1 MSKLFP
7 EVDGEIS
14 TSTPIIGQQTFKSK
28 LFPEV
33 DQPEQTQIKSNLF
46 PEINEPANKP
56 AGFNVFKTPGEKI
69 ADIIT
74 RPPTKQIPKEKY
86 RDLWSYIT
94 EPRTYMTLP
103 SYYKWSVVDE
113 KKTPPPTVPQLL
125 DEMKDVSAKSF
136 GTTVATM
143 NPFAVGAFSAA
154 YAGWDY
160 MADKLGFDEPTKQ
173 LPNIAFAMLGT
184 VPPYVVR
191 AGFDGV
197 KNFAKFKMVQKVDLM
212 ASSKKLNDY
221 VESYKFFEKTPT
233 GGMAE
238 VPKYKSEFV
247 KALSSKEYVAV
258 PRWMSLKKY
267 GNIVADG
274 LTQSNLATVEQGFQS
289 TAPVAPIVPGKQGIP
304 IIPLNAPSQTIVP
317 HETIQ
322 PVAPITATPTPIV
335 EAGHAKTIAQPTL
348 FKKRLEESLI
358 APSLGVEGN
367 WNGPVIK
374 VKSFGQ
380 EGYVPLIENYK
391 GNQIVKTGDNFSVWN
406 PKEETLFVVALDDS
420 KSTGGRFINQ
430 EANTVEKAREYID
443 WVTEVRAKQT
453 KPAISVKII
462 PIQKAIKDF
471 NTKGMADIAV
481 GKDYGIAIKDEG
493 DYVSV
498 RFGSNELTEVGTTPY
513 GERNFA
519 TKEEAF
525 NFAESL
531 QKKVNAM
538 PIKKAKQAKPT
549 AVYIGMQQGV
559 PEKGIKPFALY
570 NIVDPQNITGNDK
583 STVAEARLKE
593 LGIEVPKIKP
603 VTPPGTVKLDINKL
617 SFLEADGEGIKEAVD
632 ITPINR
638 ISKTKGPIEVAKTIN
653 GNYVVLD
660 GRTRT
665 VEAYKRGEKVIG
677 AKILST
683 EETLQKYGGMVPY
696 LEGVLAPTK
705 QSIVKPKVTPAKVTP
720 QIQSKKITPSKPEIT
735 GLGEIFRMPESIQ
748 VTNVQGRK
756 ITLPKGEEYRV
767 LKLSNGNIRLQDG
780 KQVTIETK
788 ELKKLKGLEI
798 KDTPK
803 AGGMIHKEQPDEM
816 PENEIDAEQERALK
830 ELDDELKK
838 SPITNLFLAIRN
850 LGGIYLPEKYRNA
863 ETAGIP
869 GSLLSKDPTK
879 NSLDTMAQELKSVY
893 GWDFNRPE
901 ELVSAIKKIAI
912 EQGIITVTGES
923 TKPTYQSV
931 RRNVDAV
938 KLHQRQLRQRRK
950 SAADLIDKFEKAFAS
965 KSTLPKGK
973 VLPLIRQT
981 TGQAKVGDLIRED
994 IALKRMMQREQS
1006 AATIA
1011 ARLGRKEGEVRH
1023 KAHAEEI
1030 QTRIDERAE
1039 ERAKVRKLVSD
1050 IEKVRKN
1057 LPKMHPTEA
1066 QPIKDILESIDLV
1079 KRQKTSMMQ
1088 LGKIRE
1094 WLQTNPEAE
1103 MPDYIMEKLQRLDH
1117 RNLNDITTDELEAI
1131 HDTIMH
1137 YAHLNKLKNQLKF
1150 KKSDRELTQA
1160 ITESVS
1166 QMKAPKKIKDEIISS
1181 SKSKFEWINKPVQW
1195 FVNMMG
1201 LGHDN
1206 YSLIVETLSGPRSV
1220 AMDVLVN
1227 QIQEGRNT
1235 QLRYQQNAP
1244 EEFQKSLG
1252 GMTNFKKRYGIKDID
1267 KWLDEKTIK
1276 GKIEIT
1282 RDEKIAIY
1290 LHSLSEDNM
1299 RHITNGGFAFEVGP
1313 HRDQVF
1319 KFSEQDV
1326 ADVVKSITPVEKEYA
1341 NAISEA
1347 FQREGDDIAKV
1358 FLEVNGYPMPRVE
1371 DPYFRIEPV
1380 RSTLTPTSQAKSA
1393 VEEFK
1398 NNFIRIGLNKGRL
1411 IQRTKSD
1418 LPIYLKGA
1426 TKVLIQ
1432 SVDWASSYIG
1442 LEKPLLN
1449 ARKLMHGKGEIW
1461 KNEIIHR
1468 YGSET
1473 FKLMEEGLKDIA
1485 GSRDSLS
1492 SSEKLILW
1500 LRNNAATA
1508 MLGLPNPFPIL
1519 KQMTSI
1525 PIYNIYV
1532 PAKYIIQGFVE
1543 NAFKHNEIV
1552 DRHKLYS
1559 AEFTERKYGGFNREV
1574 SDIVHASSQRGQLIG
1589 GGENLKQ
1596 KSMKGLQAGD
1606 LFSVVPGMHAAVLQG
1621 LAELESGKLS
1631 EYVKLAMDIEESE
1644 IPNLSATDK
1653 LKLAYKY
1660 GDWVTNHTQSTSN
1673 PLDMSSLRRAKGL
1686 TGLLTQ
1692 FGSDLQAQLNLV
1704 RRLYGEAR
1712 RNRDVKH
1719 WARLIYALFIIYVVT
1734 QTEETMV
1741 DVFRR
1746 KVMGYKPKKGQTLFN
1761 QLAWGLLDKP
1771 MAQMFFLRDVYQAT
1785 KSKVQNGVFAGQDIQ
1800 IPVARGVNVATDALA
1815 EWVKVMTEKNIAKRD
1830 KALMAA
1836 LDSSAEAT
1844 TLIVGIPYSTPKGI
1858 IKRFIEPEKSAKGA
1872 GKLTLPKV
1880 GKVGGAG
1887 VSLPKVGR

>member
-1 MSKLFP
+1 MKQILTDEEMFGS
-7 EVDGEIS
+7 VDSPIS
-14 TSTPIIGQQTFKSK
+14 TPNIIGK
-28 LFPEV
+28 
-33 DQPEQTQIKSNLF
+33 
-46 PEINEPANKP
+46 
-56 AGFNVFKTPGEKI
+56 
-69 ADIIT
+69 
-74 RPPTKQIPKEKY
+74 
-86 RDLWSYIT
+86 
-94 EPRTYMTLP
+94 TLP
-103 SYYKWSVVDE
+103 KILSDS
-113 KKTPPPTVPQLL
+113 
-125 DEMKDVSAKSF
+125 EMF
-136 GTTVATM
+136 G
-143 NPFAVGAFSAA
+143 
-154 YAGWDY
+154 
-160 MADKLGFDEPTKQ
+160 
-173 LPNIAFAMLGT
+173 
-184 VPPYVVR
+184 
-191 AGFDGV
+191 
-197 KNFAKFKMVQKVDLM
+197 
-212 ASSKKLNDY
+212 
-221 VESYKFFEKTPT
+221 
-233 GGMAE
+233 
-238 VPKYKSEFV
+238 
-247 KALSSKEYVAV
+247 
-258 PRWMSLKKY
+258 
-267 GNIVADG
+267 
-274 LTQSNLATVEQGFQS
+274 
-289 TAPVAPIVPGKQGIP
+289 TAPVAILSDAEMFDQKPQFTSEQQIAREQEFGVIRKPSLLENIKSYLPRFEIKSTGAIEPNFITQPTQEAVVGDVKTAYEYGIVRPGLGGKAVLQELQKPIFEPRVVNPVKTFVEGFTKEKVVSGYDIFKSMFSSPETYQKFKDTPNLFNQYADAFMGTGYEQWANPIVIIPMARQANLVQKLRMVDTLRNEFISKLPDGVNPDTAKRMFDMLLVKKGIAGTGAEVTINFGEKNLPQLSKEISKAFIKGVNKTSSTELAKWIKEVQNSSKMITPTTIMEGEQVMSPLAIPTAQPPIQVAPQAPIVPVAP
-304 IIPLNAPSQTIVP
+304 IITTPQPIVTR
-317 HETIQ
+317 ETIQ
-322 PVAPITATPTPIV
+322 PVAQAPITAPQPII
-335 EAGHAKTIAQPTL
+335 EAGQ
-348 FKKRLEESLI
+348 LEQN
-358 APSLGVEGN
+358 A
-367 WNGPVIK
+367 
-374 VKSFGQ
+374 
-380 EGYVPLIENYK
+380 
-391 GNQIVKTGDNFSVWN
+391 
-406 PKEETLFVVALDDS
+406 
-420 KSTGGRFINQ
+420 IN
-430 EANTVEKAREYID
+430 
-443 WVTEVRAKQT
+443 
-453 KPAISVKII
+453 
-462 PIQKAIKDF
+462 
-471 NTKGMADIAV
+471 
-481 GKDYGIAIKDEG
+481 
-493 DYVSV
+493 
-498 RFGSNELTEVGTTPY
+498 RFGITKNPLNSLYITTS
-513 GERNFA
+513 GEYLGNKGYEDGGEHINFA
-519 TKEEAF
+519 TDILGEVKSNSELPLKTGMIEMIDTGKNGEFNARVYTVPTPQQIEKIRNIIKDRKEVYLD
-525 NFAESL
+525 NYIGTT
-531 QKKVNAM
+531 KKV
-538 PIKKAKQAKPT
+538 PIESYTKENINEFFDKYSAVKPEVIKPT
-549 AVYIGMQQGV
+549 ATYIGMQQGV

-570 NIVDPQNITGNDK
+570 NPLAEEAKYQKVLNGLKGRKYQKLMSADYANTGIDKFNLDKFSKDLDIPRGVAQKLGLGKITEQAGWNIPTKPTIEEFKKVIPKIEMYKKLRDEYFKTQDIEIADK
-583 STVAEARLKE
+583 LNKFLENPTDIYNQSISKLPPTPPKPPVAKVVE
-593 LGIEVPKIKP
+593 KIKP
-603 VTPPGTVKLDINKL
+603 I
-617 SFLEADGEGIKEAVD
+617 IK
-632 ITPINR
+632 
-638 ISKTKGPIEVAKTIN
+638 
-653 GNYVVLD
+653 
-660 GRTRT
+660 
-665 VEAYKRGEKVIG
+665 
-677 AKILST
+677 
-683 EETLQKYGGMVPY
+683 
-696 LEGVLAPTK
+696 
-705 QSIVKPKVTPAKVTP
+705 
-720 QIQSKKITPSKPEIT
+720 KPEI
-735 GLGEIFRMPESIQ
+735 IPEEEKKSI
-748 VTNVQGRK
+748 K
-756 ITLPKGEEYRV
+756 EEEKKAER
-767 LKLSNGNIRLQDG
+767 I
-780 KQVTIETK
+780 KQY
-788 ELKKLKGLEI
+788 KKLYQEGKI
-798 KDTPK
+798 KT
-803 AGGMIHKEQPDEM
+803 
-816 PENEIDAEQERALK
+816 
-830 ELDDELKK
+830 
-838 SPITNLFLAIRN
+838 
-850 LGGIYLPEKYRNA
+850 
-863 ETAGIP
+863 
-869 GSLLSKDPTK
+869 
-879 NSLDTMAQELKSVY
+879 
-893 GWDFNRPE
+893 
-901 ELVSAIKKIAI
+901 
-912 EQGIITVTGES
+912 
-923 TKPTYQSV
+923 
-931 RRNVDAV
+931 
-938 KLHQRQLRQRRK
+938 
-950 SAADLIDKFEKAFAS
+950 
-965 KSTLPKGK
+965 
-973 VLPLIRQT
+973 LIRQV

-1011 ARLGRKEGEVRH
+1011 ARLGRKEGEARH

-1057 LPKMHPTEA
+1057 LSKMHPTEA
-1066 QPIKDILESIDLV
+1066 EPIKQILDSIDLV

-1150 KKSDRELTQA
+1150 KKSDRELTRA

-1181 SKSKFEWINKPVQW
+1181 SKSKFDWINKPIQW

-1220 AMDVLVN
+1220 AIDVLVN
-1227 QIQEGRNT
+1227 QIQEGRNI

-1252 GMTNFKKRYGIKDID
+1252 GMANFKKRYGIKDID
-1267 KWLDEKTIK
+1267 KWLDEKTKK
-1276 GKIEIT
+1276 GNIEIT

-1290 LHSLSEDNM
+1290 LHSLSQDNM

-1319 KFSEQDV
+1319 KFSEKDV
-1326 ADVVKSITPVEKEYA
+1326 SDVVKSMTPVEKEYA

-1449 ARKLMHGKGEIW
+1449 ARKLMHGKGDVW

-1532 PAKYIIQGFVE
+1532 PAKYIIQGFIE

-1589 GGENLKQ
+1589 GGESFKQ

-1660 GDWVTNHTQSTSN
+1660 GDWVTQHTQSTSN
-1673 PLDMSSLRRAKGL
+1673 PIDMSSLRRAKGL
-1686 TGLLTQ
+1686 TGLFTQ
-1692 FGSDLQAQLNLV
+1692 FGSDLQAQLNIV
-1704 RRLYGEAR
+1704 RRLYGEAKR
-1712 RNRDVKH
+1712 HKDVKH

-1746 KVMGYKPKKGQTLFN
+1746 KVMGYKPKKGQTLGN

-1771 MAQMFFLRDVYQAT
+1771 MAQLFFLRDVYQAT

-1830 KALMAA
+1830 KALMSA

-1858 IKRFIEPEKSAKGA
+1858 IKRFVTPEKSVKGA
-1872 GKLTLPKV
+1872 GSLTLPKV

-1887 VSLPKVGR
+1887 VSLPKIGR